1 MSTQITEKD
10 PHTGKE
16 CTLNELAQLY
26 QLTKATIYRRWRL
39 GKRGID
45 LVAPAK
51 EEQGRRNLST
61 AELHRMAKKERAH
74 FIKMAK
80 QSMLAKPMNQIADAN
95 KKGMQA

>member
-1 MSTQITEKD
+1 MITQITEKD

-45 LVAPAK
+45 LVAPV
-51 EEQGRRNLST
+51 
-61 AELHRMAKKERAH
+61 KKEMGRKKLSAIDIQRRDKRQRAH

-95 KKGMQA
+95 KKVSQA